1 MNIGVYA
8 VALFLFVF
16 CLFFVNM
23 YITIFCLTFR
33 MEWFDSDG
41 AMLPHI
47 GLHWKDPWP
56 SLDYSTEKK
65 P

>member
-1 MNIGVYA
+1 
-8 VALFLFVF
+8 
-16 CLFFVNM
+16 
-23 YITIFCLTFR
+23 

-47 GLHWKDPWP
+47 GLHWKDPGP